1 LGAAKILPVYW
12 DLDEVLHKHKLV
24 EPKFLGVLALT
35 AIIVSGT
42 VYFALKQ
49 ADVYGTIFLDD
60 GTGKS

>member
-1 LGAAKILPVYW
+1 MKCCTSIN
-12 DLDEVLHKHKLV
+12 LV

-49 ADVYGTIFLDD
+49 VNVYGAFFLDD
-60 GTGKS
+60 GSRKT